1 MRLLL
6 LILSIIIVTL
16 PIHSQGVDC
25 EIISQ
30 YSRIQ
35 LNGKKLMRTDSV
47 LIQINNLNGDDYA
60 AVYIPYSKGDKIS
73 IKEAWIEDVY
83 GNIVRKLKNGDIN
96 DRNAVSN
103 ASLYTDH
110 FIKHFELKHNKYP
123 YRIRYTY
130 TAVYDKFLRLYS
142 FYPGGIPQGKVK
154 VVVESPNDRPVV
166 YRQEHID
173 EPLIEKDKEKTRYL
187 WTFSYSGRKRE
198 TDAWYETST
207 DYPYL
212 TVQPLDFE
220 FKEKGNF
227 RTWEDYGN
235 WYYRLN
241 RGRDVLPEAE
251 KQKIDR
257 LLAGIDNPK
266 EKIRVLYEYLQSTT
280 RYINVSIKYGGLQTY
295 PADYVCSYR
304 YGDCKALVNYMK
316 AMLAYVG
323 IESHTTTVY
332 LDEIPKTV
340 HEDFPGG
347 HYFNHAILCVP
358 MEKDTMYLE
367 CTAKN
372 HPAGYIHSQ
381 IQNRRAL
388 PVKETGSQ
396 LVSIPAMQAEDV
408 LCSRKTTVR
417 MNEDGSLDVNLTEKK
432 RGADYEFYSG
442 IAAGID
448 KNTIDKYIRNFI
460 FEGVNI
466 ELTSYEIKD
475 TFDIKPSA
483 AFNCRGKIT
492 NHYKIYGKN
501 MVLNPIPV
509 HLAAY
514 ETPDNR
520 KYGVQINFPIYQQDT
535 VVYVLNDKTHLKPV
549 KDSLSIETAYGQY
562 HFGYEAE
569 GQQIWIRKSLLINAG
584 KYPID
589 TYTEFYDFIQKIK
602 NSENKK
608 LYFEMP

>member
-1 MRLLL
+1 MRTLLL
-6 LILSIIIVTL
+6 TLSIIIVTL
-16 PIHSQGVDC
+16 SVYSQRVDC
-25 EIISQ
+25 EIINHHSWF
-30 YSRIQ
+30 Q

-47 LIQINNLNGDDYA
+47 LIQINNQAGDDYA
-60 AVYIPYSKGDKIS
+60 TVYIPYSKGDRIS
-73 IKEAWIEDVY
+73 IKEAWIEDIF
-83 GNIVRKLKNGDIN
+83 GNVIRKLKNSDIN

-130 TAVYDKFLRLYS
+130 TAVYDKFLTLYS
-142 FYPGGIPQGKVK
+142 FYPGAIPQGKVR
-154 VVVESPNDRPVV
+154 VVVESSNDQPVV

-173 EPLIEKDKEKTRYL
+173 EPIIEKDKKKTRYS

-198 TDAWYETST
+198 MDAWYETSSE
-207 DYPYL
+207 YPYL
-212 TVQPLDFE
+212 TVQPLDFK

-227 RTWEDYGN
+227 KTWEDYGN

-241 RGRDVLPEAE
+241 RGRDVLPETE
-251 KQKIDR
+251 KQKIDQ
-257 LLAGIDNPK
+257 LLTDIDNPK
-266 EKIRVLYEYLQSTT
+266 EKIRVLYEYLQTTT

-295 PADYVCSYR
+295 PADYVCTYR

-316 AMLAYVG
+316 AMLAYAG
-323 IESHTTTVY
+323 IESHTVPVY
-332 LDEIPKTV
+332 MDEIPKTV
-340 HEDFPGG
+340 YEDFPGG
-347 HYFNHAILCVP
+347 HYFNHVILGIP
-358 MEKDTMYLE
+358 MEQDTVYLE
-367 CTAKN
+367 CTSKN

-388 PVKETGSQ
+388 LVKETGSH
-396 LVSIPAMQAEDV
+396 LVNIAPMQAEDV
-408 LCSRKTTVR
+408 LCSGKTTIR
-417 MNEDGSLDVNLTEKK
+417 MNEDGSLDVDLIEKK
-432 RGADYEFYSG
+432 RGADYEFYSS

-475 TFDIKPSA
+475 TFDIKPSVV
-483 AFNCRGKIT
+483 FNCQGKIT

-501 MVLNPIPV
+501 MVVNPIPI

-514 ETPDNR
+514 ETPENR
-520 KYGVQINFPIYQQDT
+520 KHGIQISCPIYQQDT
-535 VVYVLNDKTHLKPV
+535 VVYILNDKTYLKPV
-549 KDSLSIETAYGQY
+549 KDSLTIETAYGQY

-569 GQQIWIRKSLLINAG
+569 DRKIRVWKSLLINAG

-589 TYTEFYDFIQKIK
+589 TYSEFYDFIQKIK
-602 NSENKK
+602 HSENKK